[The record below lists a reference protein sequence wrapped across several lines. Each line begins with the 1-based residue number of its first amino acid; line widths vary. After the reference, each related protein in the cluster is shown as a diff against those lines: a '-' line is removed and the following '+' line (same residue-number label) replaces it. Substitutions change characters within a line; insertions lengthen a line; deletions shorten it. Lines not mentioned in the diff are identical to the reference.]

1 MITEHQEK
9 FIKLMNKDLKKL
21 TVNNTA
27 QRELGNILI
36 NLATIHLKD
45 ILESFR
51 NDIDILDDKI
61 RDN

>member
-51 NDIDILDDKI
+51 DDIDILDDKI

>member
-1 MITEHQEK
+1 
-9 FIKLMNKDLKKL
+9 MNKDLKKL

-51 NDIDILDDKI
+51 DDIDILDDKI